1 MSKRLK
7 CLFQNKDSLLRRA
20 EIKIRFL
27 IEEWMIFS
35 QNQKITI
42 FFENTIILKHLLVY
56 YYYDGKNIY
65 QVKCFSK
72 TFESRHQESETL
84 QKNHNLIEVEKSV
97 SKNTGI
103 SQIKL
108 TLIFA
113 ILNTW
118 MHEVYFSIMLKFL
131 IYKLYKNQCNFIILK
146 LIKLK
151 IVVMGWFQISKNIK
165 KTFENKMA
173 ASYKKEKWPP
183 PTKTKNRTAKNG
195 TLL

>member
-72 TFESRHQESETL
+72 TFESRH
-84 QKNHNLIEVEKSV
+84 
-97 SKNTGI
+97 
-103 SQIKL
+103 
-108 TLIFA
+108 
-113 ILNTW
+113 
-118 MHEVYFSIMLKFL
+118 
-131 IYKLYKNQCNFIILK
+131 
-146 LIKLK
+146 
-151 IVVMGWFQISKNIK
+151 
-165 KTFENKMA
+165 
-173 ASYKKEKWPP
+173 
-183 PTKTKNRTAKNG
+183 
-195 TLL
+195 